1 MVMLRPG
8 KEDHPEVPDL
18 RGRVTTGSMYKDE
31 KVQELSFTGETS
43 FGSVEDCYWATENS
57 SSL

>member
-1 MVMLRPG
+1 MVVLRTG

-43 FGSVEDCYWATENS
+43 FGPVEDCY
-57 SSL
+57 